1 MSQDSTYSDLILSI
15 PAQFHATSYKY
26 GIHNM
31 LQTAILYMYS
41 QCTLQR
47 SLKEIILDD
56 NINRAEDVKRE
67 EMEYEARIEAQ
78 EYVKDDLF
86 EITNLQDND

>member
-1 MSQDSTYSDLILSI
+1 
-15 PAQFHATSYKY
+15 
-26 GIHNM
+26 M